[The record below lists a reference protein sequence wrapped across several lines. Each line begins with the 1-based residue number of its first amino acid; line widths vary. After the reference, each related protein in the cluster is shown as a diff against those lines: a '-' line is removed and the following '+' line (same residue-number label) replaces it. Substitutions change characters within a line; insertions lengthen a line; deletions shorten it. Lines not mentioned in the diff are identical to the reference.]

1 MADPIEIKVDN
12 AEVLKALKRLSE
24 KTQNLRPVMRNIAGI
39 MMDSVEENFAQQGRP
54 KWKDLAE
61 STKKQRKKEGKWP
74 GMILQK
80 SQGGLVDSISS
91 EHGDDYAIVGT
102 NKKYAA
108 IHQFG
113 GPAGRGKKV
122 NIPARPYL
130 KLDDN
135 TVEEI
140 HQVLNTFLNNYE

>member
-1 MADPIEIKVDN
+1 MTDPIEIKVDN
-12 AEVLKALKRLSE
+12 KEILKALKTLSE

-54 KWKDLAE
+54 KWKDLSE
-61 STKKQRKKEGKWP
+61 VTKKLRRKEGKWP

-91 EHGDDYAIVGT
+91 DYGDDYAIVGT

-113 GPAGRGKKV
+113 GDAGRKKKV
-122 NIPARPYL
+122 KIPARPYL
-130 KLDDN
+130 TLGDDA
-135 TVEEI
+135 VEEI
-140 HQVLNTFLNNYE
+140 VDNINGYLKK

>member
-1 MADPIEIKVDN
+1 MTDSIEIKVDN
-12 AEVLKALKRLSE
+12 QEILKALKRLSE
-24 KTQNLRPVMRNIAGI
+24 KTKNLRPVMRNIAGI

-61 STKKQRKKEGKWP
+61 VTKKQRKKEGKWP

-80 SQGGLVDSISS
+80 SQGGLADSISS
-91 EHGDDYAIVGT
+91 DYGDDYAIVGT

-130 KLDDN
+130 TLGD
-135 TVEEI
+135 TAVEEI
-140 HQVLNTFLNNYE
+140 KECL

>member
-1 MADPIEIKVDN
+1 MSDPIEIKVDN
-12 AEVLKALKRLSE
+12 AEILKALKRLSE
-24 KTQNLRPVMRNIAGI
+24 KTQNLRPVMKNIAGI

-61 STKKQRKKEGKWP
+61 VTKKQRRKEGKWP

-91 EHGDDYAIVGT
+91 DYGDDYAIVGT

-113 GPAGRGKKV
+113 GPAGKKKKV

-130 KLDDN
+130 SLGDDA
-135 TVEEI
+135 VKEI
-140 HQVLNTFLNNYE
+140 KSEIIRYF

>member
-1 MADPIEIKVDN
+1 MVDPIEIKVDN
-12 AEVLKALKRLSE
+12 AEILKALKKLSE

-91 EHGDDYAIVGT
+91 EYGDDYAIVGT

-130 KLDDN
+130 TLGNDA
-135 TVEEI
+135 VEEI
-140 HQVLNTFLNNYE
+140 KITFNKYLN

>member
-1 MADPIEIKVDN
+1 MTDPIEIKVDN
-12 AEVLKALKRLSE
+12 AEILKVLKRLSE

-54 KWKDLAE
+54 KWKDLSE
-61 STKKQRKKEGKWP
+61 VTKKLRRKEGKWP

-91 EHGDDYAIVGT
+91 EYGDDYAIVGT

-113 GPAGRGKKV
+113 GDAGRKKKV
-122 NIPARPYL
+122 KIPARPYL
-130 KLDDN
+130 TLGDDAV
-135 TVEEI
+135 VEI
-140 HQVLNTFLNNYE
+140 KDFLLKHLTN

>member
-1 MADPIEIKVDN
+1 MTDPIEIKVDN
-12 AEVLKALKRLSE
+12 AEILKALKKLSE

-54 KWKDLAE
+54 KWKDLSE
-61 STKKQRKKEGKWP
+61 VTKKQRRKEGKWP

-80 SQGGLVDSISS
+80 SQGGLAQSITS
-91 EHGDDYAIVGT
+91 EYGDDYAIVGT

-108 IHQFG
+108 IHQLG

-130 KLDDN
+130 TLGDAA
-135 TVEEI
+135 VEEI
-140 HQVLNTFLNNYE
+140 QEALIKEFRNN

>member
-1 MADPIEIKVDN
+1 MSDPIEIKVDN
-12 AEVLKALKRLSE
+12 AEILKVLKRLSE
-24 KTQNLRPVMRNIAGI
+24 KTQNLRPIMRNIAGI

-54 KWKDLAE
+54 KWKDLADV
-61 STKKQRKKEGKWP
+61 TKKQRKKEGKWP

-80 SQGGLVDSISS
+80 SQGGLADSISS
-91 EHGDDYAIVGT
+91 EYGDDYAVVGT

-130 KLDDN
+130 ALSDDA
-135 TVEEI
+135 VEEI
-140 HQVLNTFLNNYE
+140 KEEIKSYFIE

>member
-1 MADPIEIKVDN
+1 MTDPIEIKVDN
-12 AEVLKALKRLSE
+12 EEIMKALKKLSE
-24 KTQNLRPVMRNIAGI
+24 KTNNLRPVMKNIAGI

-61 STKKQRKKEGKWP
+61 VTKKQRKKEGKWP

-91 EHGDDYAIVGT
+91 DYGDDYAIVGT

-113 GPAGRGKKV
+113 GDAGRKKKV
-122 NIPARPYL
+122 KIPARPYL
-130 KLDDN
+130 TLGDDA
-135 TVEEI
+135 VEEVRD
-140 HQVLNTFLNNYE
+140 VLISHLF

>member
-1 MADPIEIKVDN
+1 MTDPIKIKVDN
-12 AEVLKALKRLSE
+12 EEILKALKRLSE

-61 STKKQRKKEGKWP
+61 VTKKQRRKEGKWP

-91 EHGDDYAIVGT
+91 DYGDDYAIVGT

-113 GPAGRGKKV
+113 GPAGRKKKV
-122 NIPARPYL
+122 KIPVRPYL
-130 KLDDN
+130 RLGDEA
-135 TVEEI
+135 VEEI
-140 HQVLNTFLNNYE
+140 LESLDNHLDIS

>member
-1 MADPIEIKVDN
+1 MTDPIKIKVDN
-12 AEVLKALKRLSE
+12 EEILKALKRLSE

-61 STKKQRKKEGKWP
+61 VTKKQRKKEGKWP

-80 SQGGLVDSISS
+80 SQGGLAPSITS
-91 EHGDDYAIVGT
+91 EYGDDYAIVGT

-113 GPAGRGKKV
+113 GNAGRKKKV
-122 NIPARPYL
+122 KIPARPYL
-130 KLDDN
+130 TLGDDA
-135 TVEEI
+135 VEEI
-140 HQVLNTFLNNYE
+140 KEVIKANLLF

>member
-1 MADPIEIKVDN
+1 MSDPIEIKVDN
-12 AEVLKALKRLSE
+12 AEILKALKKLSG
-24 KTQNLRPVMRNIAGI
+24 KTQNLRPVMRNIASI

-61 STKKQRKKEGKWP
+61 VTKKQRKKEGKWP

-91 EHGDDYAIVGT
+91 DYGDDYAIVGT

-130 KLDDN
+130 TLGDAAVAEILESLDNHLD
-135 TVEEI
+135 I
-140 HQVLNTFLNNYE
+140 

>member
-1 MADPIEIKVDN
+1 MSDPIEIKIDN
-12 AEVLKALKRLSE
+12 EEILKALKKLSE

-54 KWKDLAE
+54 KWKDLSE
-61 STKKQRKKEGKWP
+61 VTKKQRRKEGKWP

-80 SQGGLVDSISS
+80 SQGGLAQSISS
-91 EHGDDYAIVGT
+91 EYGDNYAIVGT

-113 GPAGRGKKV
+113 GDAGRKKKV
-122 NIPARPYL
+122 KIPARPYL
-130 KLDDN
+130 NLADDA
-135 TVEEI
+135 VEEI
-140 HQVLNTFLNNYE
+140 KDSIERHFQI